1 MQELQAYLPAL
12 TKGAGVT
19 LMLAISSVI
28 LALCIG
34 MAGAMAKLSNSRS
47 LVSLATAYTTLIRG
61 VPEFV
66 MMLLVFYGGQIVV
79 NRIASAMGFRAPDID
94 AFVTAVFTIGFI
106 FGAYYTETFRGAIL
120 GVPRG
125 QMEAARAYGF
135 SSWLAFRRILFPQM
149 VRLALPAAVNN
160 WLVLLK
166 TTAIASLIGLHDV
179 MFIADQAGRTTEAP
193 MTFYLAA
200 CVVYLLVTSASTA
213 WLARTRTQL
222 NRGVREGRLHS

>member
-1 MQELQAYLPAL
+1 MSELQQYLPAL
-12 TKGAGVT
+12 VKGAELT
-19 LMLAISSVI
+19 LVLAISSVA
-28 LALCIG
+28 LAVCVG
-34 MAGAMAKLSNSRS
+34 MAGAMAKLSSSRV

-66 MMLLVFYGGQIVV
+66 MMLLVFYGGQIIL
-79 NRIASAMGFRAPDID
+79 NRISSALGFHAPDVN
-94 AFVTAVFTIGFI
+94 AFATAVFTIGFI

-120 GVPRG
+120 NVPRG

-135 SSWLAFRRILFPQM
+135 SGWHAFRRILFPQM
-149 VRLALPAAVNN
+149 VHLALPAAVNN

-179 MFIADQAGRTTEAP
+179 MFIADQAGRTTQAP

-200 CVVYLLVTSASTA
+200 CVVYLLVTTGSTA
-213 WLARTRTQL
+213 ALARTRVQL